1 MPKVLLGEQARAEAR
16 TLSQNEALC
25 WAIKTVKARLGKTY
39 TATADAVGIT
49 RKLLYQLTMP
59 EVVSNTRF
67 GIVRAVAHEIGMTR
81 EEWLKLGGFEK

>member
-1 MPKVLLGEQARAEAR
+1 MPKILLGEQARAEAR

-25 WAIKTVKARLGKTY
+25 WAIKTVKARLG

-81 EEWLKLGGFEK
+81 EEWLELGGFEK